1 MTGSGKICANPRF
14 SPVKRWQFNNNQG
27 KYILRQCCPRPPQN
41 LEFYMTSV
49 HRVIAHLSL
58 LLVLPLFCG
67 FAPHGDNTGPQG
79 INNSAPAGIG
89 GTGPFEHNKIDLLAQ
104 LPLNQ
109 IGGGAANILG
119 NDCWGWTDPQTG
131 KEYAIAGLSHGTSF
145 VDISIPTDP
154 KYLGRLPT
162 RGTNSTWRDMKVYD
176 NHVFVVSDAN
186 PTHGMQV
193 FDLTRLRTAD
203 PNSPQ
208 NFTENAWYSG
218 VGSSH
223 NIAINED
230 TGYAYIV
237 GSNQANGGLH
247 VVDISNPTSPVF
259 AGNFSADGYT
269 HDAQIV
275 IYNGPDADYVGREVA
290 FCSNED
296 TLTIVDVTNKSN
308 MTMISRTG
316 YPQDAYT
323 HQCWLSEDQ
332 RYLYLC
338 DELDEYNLG
347 GPTRTHIWDLLDL
360 NNPFYVGYHSGTTTA
375 IDHNIYIKGN
385 MAFLASYAAGLR
397 VLAIDPN
404 DQTQLSE
411 VAFFDTYVT
420 DTDTDFDGAWS
431 VYPYFESGSI
441 FINDRQNGL
450 FVVRI
455 SPLEFVYPNGRPEMV
470 SPAGENGVFQVQ
482 VDGFGG
488 TPMPNTGILHID
500 RGNGFETFPMNEISP
515 NLYEA
520 DFPATTCGSVVRY
533 YVSAEA
539 SDGSVINNPP
549 NAPLDT
555 FSVVS
560 ADGMEV
566 TFADDFQTDTGWTVS
581 GDAVDG
587 QWTRGVPA
595 GDGTRGDPLVD
606 GDGSGACYLTDNVAG
621 NSDVDDGST
630 ILLSPLMDAVGS
642 GTGVVAMISYDRWY
656 SNDVGNAPASDI
668 FVVEISNDDGESWVN
683 LETVGPAG
691 NEVSGGWFHK
701 SFAISDFVTPTN
713 EMRLRF
719 IASDLGDASVVEAAV
734 DGIKIE
740 VVQCQMDPVVVTPDS
755 VLVTRG
761 TFVAGGVGEL
771 AASDN
776 ADFQLIRS
784 ASDIQSR
791 TEFEISAVS
800 PTASPSLFEIELE
813 GSVFARSTVNQTI
826 ELFNYSTGEWE
837 AIDTRAASR
846 FSDASIVVSPT
857 GDLSRFVEAGS
868 LAIRARVRYQ
878 SPAARQQFASNT
890 DLFTW
895 TVQ

>member
-1 MTGSGKICANPRF
+1 MK
-14 SPVKRWQFNNNQG
+14 
-27 KYILRQCCPRPPQN
+27 
-41 LEFYMTSV
+41 SV
-49 HRVIAHLSL
+49 HRLIAHLGL
-58 LLVLPLFCG
+58 LFVLPFFLG
-67 FAPHGDNTGPQG
+67 FAPHDDANGPKS
-79 INNSAPAGIG
+79 INNSAAPGIG
-89 GTGPFEHNKIDLLAQ
+89 GNGPFEHEKMDLLGH
-104 LPLNQ
+104 LTLDQ
-109 IGGGAANILG
+109 IGGGPGNILG

-131 KEYAIAGLSHGTSF
+131 KEYAIVGLSNATSF
-145 VDISIPTDP
+145 VDITVPTNP
-154 KYLGRLPT
+154 QYLGRLPT
-162 RGTNSTWRDMKVYD
+162 QGTNSTWRDMKVYS

-186 PTHGMQV
+186 PTHGVQV
-193 FDLTRLRTAD
+193 FDLTRLRTVD

-208 NFTENAWYSG
+208 TFSNNALYTG
-218 VGSSH
+218 IGSAH

-230 TGYAYIV
+230 TGYAYVV
-237 GSNQANGGLH
+237 GSSQASGGLH

-269 HDAQIV
+269 HDAQVV
-275 IYNGPDADYVGREVA
+275 IYNGPDASYVGREVA

-296 TLTIVDVTNKSN
+296 TLTIVDVTNKSS
-308 MTMISRTG
+308 MSMISRTG

-323 HQCWLSEDQ
+323 HQCWLTEDQ

-338 DELDEYNLG
+338 DELDEYNTVT
-347 GPTRTHIWDLLDL
+347 PTRTHIWDLLDL
-360 NNPFYVGYHSGTTTA
+360 NNPFYVGYYSGTTTA
-375 IDHNIYIKGN
+375 IDHNIYVKGDFAYLSN
-385 MAFLASYAAGLR
+385 YSAGLR
-397 VLAIDPN
+397 VLGINPN
-404 DQTQLSE
+404 DPTQLTE

-420 DTDTDFDGAWS
+420 DSDNDFDGAWS

-455 SPLEFVYPNGRPEMV
+455 SPLEFSYPNGLPEMV
-470 SPAGENGVFQVQ
+470 SPSGQPGAFQVQ

-488 TPMPNTGILHID
+488 TPMPNTGVLHLD
-500 RGNGFETFPMNEISP
+500 RGNGFETFPMNEIAP

-520 DFPATTCGSVVRY
+520 DFPSIPCGMVARY

-555 FSVVS
+555 FDVIS

-566 TFADDFQTDTGWTVS
+566 TFTDNFQTDTGWTVS

-595 GDGTRGDPLVD
+595 GDGTRGDPSAD
-606 GDGSGACYLTDNVAG
+606 GDGSGACYLTDNVSG
-621 NSDVDDGST
+621 NSDVDDGTT

-642 GTGVVAMISYDRWY
+642 GTGVVSMVSYDRWY

-668 FVVEISNDDGESWVN
+668 FIVEISNDDGESWVN

-734 DGIKIE
+734 DGVKIE
-740 VVQCQMDPVVVTPDS
+740 VVECGMDPVVVTPDS
-755 VLVTRG
+755 FLVTRG
-761 TFVAGGVGEL
+761 SYLAGGVIEL
-771 AASDN
+771 AGSDN
-776 ADFQLIRS
+776 ADLQLQRS
-784 ASDIQSR
+784 SSDIQSR

-800 PTASPSLFEIELE
+800 PTANPSLFEVELE
-813 GSVFARSTVNQTI
+813 GSVFARTTVNQTI
-826 ELFNYSTGEWE
+826 EFFDYAAGTWE
-837 AIDTRAASR
+837 TMDTRAATR
-846 FSDASIVVSPT
+846 FTDDSIVVSAS
-857 GDLSRFVEAGS
+857 GDLSRFVEAGT

-878 SPAARQQFASNT
+878 SPVARQQFASNT
-890 DLFTW
+890 DLFAW
-895 TVQ
+895 TIQ